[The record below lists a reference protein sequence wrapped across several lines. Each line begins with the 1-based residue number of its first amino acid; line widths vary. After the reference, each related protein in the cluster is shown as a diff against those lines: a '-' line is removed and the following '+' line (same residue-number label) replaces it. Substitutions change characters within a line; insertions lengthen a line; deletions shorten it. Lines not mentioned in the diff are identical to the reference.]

1 MCYNIL
7 IMRNGFSFLEVI
19 IVIFIFSILL
29 IPTTFIILNH
39 QKNLSL
45 QMAANEVAEVLDYA
59 RNCAKSER
67 EKISVKFEG
76 KNFYILKNGKISDRV
91 YKLPEHIII
100 KEITSNFNP
109 VVFLPD
115 GMFQQRRFQYKHF
128 QSYQVLPLQKSMGKK
143 QRFLFLENSKQSA

>member
-7 IMRNGFSFLEVI
+7 AMRNGFSFLEVI

-39 QKNLSL
+39 QKTLSL
-45 QMAANEVAEVLDYA
+45 QMAVNEVVEVFDYA

-67 EKISVKFEG
+67 EKTSVKFEE
-76 KNFYILKNGKISDRV
+76 KNFYILKNGKVVGKV
-91 YKLPEHIII
+91 YKLPQHIII

-109 VVFLPD
+109 VVFFPD
-115 GMFQQRRFQYKHF
+115 GTCKMAGHITFGIEN
-128 QSYQVLPLQKSMGKK
+128 GKNEK
-143 QRFLFLENSKQSA
+143 TLIIENITGKCLVR

>member
-7 IMRNGFSFLEVI
+7 VMRSGVSFLEVI
-19 IVIFIFSILL
+19 IIIFIFSILL

-45 QMAANEVAEVLDYA
+45 QMAANEVVEVLDYA

-76 KNFYILKNGKISDRV
+76 KNFYILKNGKIVGRV
-91 YKLPEHIII
+91 YKLPQHIII

-115 GMFQQRRFQYKHF
+115 GTCKMAGHITFGIEN
-128 QSYQVLPLQKSMGKK
+128 GKNEK
-143 QRFLFLENSKQSA
+143 TLIVENITGKCLVR